1 MSDAE
6 PFQILSPTEY
16 QRLPMDQ
23 KLRYLERAFRQ
34 SCAIDSGPATAPE
47 AAEQSA
53 AAESKI

>member
-6 PFQILSPTEY
+6 PFQILSPADY
-16 QRLPMDQ
+16 QRLTVDQ
-23 KLRYLERAFRQ
+23 KLRYLERAFRH
-34 SCAIDSGPATAPE
+34 SCAMDAGPATVPE

>member
-6 PFQILSPTEY
+6 PFQILSPADY
-16 QRLPMDQ
+16 QRLTIDQ

-34 SCAIDSGPATAPE
+34 SCALDSVPATAPE

>member
-1 MSDAE
+1 MSDTE
-6 PFQILSPTEY
+6 PFQLLSPSEY
-16 QRLPMDQ
+16 QRLTVEQ

-34 SCAIDSGPATAPE
+34 SCALDPGPAPAPE

>member
-6 PFQILSPTEY
+6 PFQILSPSEY
-16 QRLPMDQ
+16 QQLSIDQ

-34 SCAIDSGPATAPE
+34 SCAIDPGPATAPE
-47 AAEQSA
+47 AVEQSA

>member
-6 PFQILSPTEY
+6 PFEILSPTDY
-16 QRLPMDQ
+16 QRLTVDQ

-34 SCAIDSGPATAPE
+34 SCAMDAGPATAPE

-53 AAESKI
+53 IAESKI

>member
-6 PFQILSPTEY
+6 PFQVLSPSEY
-16 QRLPMDQ
+16 QQLTIDQ

-34 SCAIDSGPATAPE
+34 SCAADPGPATSPE

>member
-6 PFQILSPTEY
+6 PFEILSPTDY
-16 QRLPMDQ
+16 QRLTVDQ

-34 SCAIDSGPATAPE
+34 SCAMDAGPAAAPE

-53 AAESKI
+53 IAESKI

>member
-6 PFQILSPTEY
+6 TFHILSPSDY
-16 QRLPMDQ
+16 QRLTIDQ
-23 KLRYLERAFRQ
+23 KLQYLERAFRQ
-34 SCAIDSGPATAPE
+34 SCAMDAGPATAPE

>member
-6 PFQILSPTEY
+6 AFQILSPSDY
-16 QRLPMDQ
+16 QRLTIDQ
-23 KLRYLERAFRQ
+23 KLQYLERAFRH
-34 SCAIDSGPATAPE
+34 SCALDSAPATSPD